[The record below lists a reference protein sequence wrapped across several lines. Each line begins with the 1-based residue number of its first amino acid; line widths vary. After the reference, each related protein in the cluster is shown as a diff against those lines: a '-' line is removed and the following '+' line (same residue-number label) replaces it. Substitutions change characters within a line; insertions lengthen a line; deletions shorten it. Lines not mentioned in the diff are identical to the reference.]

1 MSEDYT
7 YQESSPHSS
16 DYGMSQFDYLQRRQE
31 RSAQR
36 AAHASPIRRA
46 KEESV
51 SPSRSVVS
59 CSITPTRPSATAAK
73 LRLKENFQTGGML
86 DSQLTSQEWVD
97 GLESPDV
104 ESHGT
109 LFKDEDTEQKPLQ
122 QRLNEAIAE
131 CRRLEE
137 VNRQAVEELNALR
150 RTTGLMGA
158 RLSLLSQGL
167 GVGDYK

>member
-1 MSEDYT
+1 
-7 YQESSPHSS
+7 
-16 DYGMSQFDYLQRRQE
+16 
-31 RSAQR
+31 
-36 AAHASPIRRA
+36 
-46 KEESV
+46 
-51 SPSRSVVS
+51 
-59 CSITPTRPSATAAK
+59 
-73 LRLKENFQTGGML
+73 ML

-97 GLESPDV
+97 GLESPDGMSADMFHSHLIHLKV